1 MKKASMNHAYRLV
14 WNEVTGTYVAVAE
27 HCKGRRKRASSG
39 LLASVLLASAA
50 HAAGAGAGPDPS
62 SAASAL
68 PKGVQL
74 AGGQATVTQNGNQ
87 LTVQQ
92 QSQRAILNWQEFNI
106 GDKSKV
112 TFAQPNAQ
120 AIALNRIT
128 GGAPTQI
135 QGELTANGQVWLI
148 NASGVVFGKGAQV
161 NVGGLVASSL
171 NIKDADFMGG
181 KASFAAD
188 GVAGSVVNQ
197 GQIQAQ
203 GGVVALLAPVVRNEG
218 SVTAGQVLMGAG
230 DKMALDFGRD
240 GLVSLA
246 IERAALDALVDN
258 SGQIAAGSVILSARS
273 ANALQASVVNNSGV
287 IEAKSLVARGG
298 RILLDGGE
306 QGEVHVSG
314 RLDASSSAAQGGT
327 ITVQGEHLRLDGG
340 AQLDASGATGGG
352 QIQVGGGWQ
361 GKDANVRNATS
372 VQADASVLT
381 KADAVDVGKGGEV
394 VFWSDDKTQFAG
406 NISVR
411 GGAQS
416 GDGGRAEV
424 SGKQVLQYSGRTDAR
439 AAKGRTGDLL
449 LDPSTLEISGGG
461 SGSGSLSGSQVFEK
475 DIEAQN
481 ANVLLQAT
489 GDILVNDLS
498 LNGGD
503 GKITMQPDVS
513 LRIEAGTANGGHLS
527 PPTVLAGDT
536 DVARNFDM
544 MFANAANTLE
554 VSGKGSLMLVAG
566 SRGSGRVLNTP
577 ILIAHGAGTNAATL
591 PTHDVRTPGSGTP
604 ADASITI
611 FGADG
616 ATVGGAIQ
624 TQGGYV
630 RIWADSDNGGLGYF
644 TLNAPVTTH
653 GGNLYVSTGS
663 GEVTL
668 NSNMVL
674 DNGRIFFKGDGTHTE
689 GNKVLAGLLSVSG
702 DVNVDTPF
710 IFRGGASIHTDG
722 NINFGAVNINM
733 DTGTGVLTLRANKID
748 WGTATLSNLSTAS
761 LRLEPAT
768 ASTNMVLGDAN
779 GFASKTTLDKLP
791 GIKNLTI
798 GREDGTGTISVP
810 SDFDGK
816 ASGHFEMV
824 NKTVEITAGKLI
836 NTLGDITL
844 TGDTIN
850 ISQAVDAKNGT
861 GKVTIRQMTAS
872 NDLHLGTGLNN
883 ATIGHVN
890 AATLA
895 VGREDGGNLVF
906 DSDISTTATSVHLLS
921 GQQVIGRDGGVAAE
935 NLAVTAGGG
944 AVLSD
949 SSFNFKKLALK
960 VGGDTD
966 VRSSTADW
974 GLGAVDGLGGLSI
987 NAGQNVTVVLNATG
1001 QLDLKAPIAFNGT
1014 SSTLQLHASTGLV
1027 AADATTSATVSG
1039 QSKATVEF
1047 TLDGANASFELGG
1060 QSSQLSEKSAQA
1072 FNGVKVMRVKATDDD
1087 VKLAGLTVN
1096 VGDRVE
1102 IAGRTLVQ
1110 QGAQHVNTGSLFLS
1124 AEQAGLQLDQALTAS
1139 GTVSLNDKAG
1149 AGIAGSGQI
1158 SAAKLALRSS
1168 GGDVT
1173 LNSSVHQVGEIAA
1186 DVGSLQ
1192 FKTDSSLTVGSA
1204 DGLGGIHAAR
1214 TVDVRAQGSSS
1225 DIVLKQA
1232 VKADNAN
1239 AAATPLLLAAG
1250 RNFRNEAGAQAL
1262 QATAGHWHVYSTT
1275 PTADERGGLAYQFKQ
1290 YQATTSST
1298 VLGAGDGFLYTV
1310 APKISVSLK
1319 GTTSKVYDGKT
1330 EATLSAGNFAQSGAI
1345 DGDQVAYTVGGQARY
1360 ANKNVGQSKQVSVD
1374 GIVLGQASNGTVAV
1388 YGYALQSNTASGA
1401 IGEITPKHIGAA
1413 TGSVKDKVYDGKLNA
1428 ELGKV
1433 SLQGL
1438 VAGDAVQTSGGAASF
1453 NNKNVG
1459 KDKAVSITGLSLI
1472 GADAGN
1478 YSFDGAAQASI
1489 TPKSVSVA
1497 DVKVSSKVYDGT
1509 TSAQV
1514 SGGQL
1519 AGGLDGEQLGFN
1531 LSAEFLNKNA
1541 GVAKDVNVKLALSGA
1556 DAGNYQLASDS
1567 VLAKGDI
1574 TPKTVTAG
1582 AVAVAT
1588 KVYDGNRQAEV
1599 SGGKLQGLIDG
1610 DQVDTTRSGEF
1621 ADKNAGKAKD
1631 VAVTLALTGADA
1643 GNYQLAGA
1651 QVQAKGDITPKTV
1664 TAGAVAVMTKVYDG
1678 NRQAEVSGGKLQGLI
1693 DGDRVDTT
1701 RSGEFADKNA
1711 GKAKDVAVTL
1721 GLVGADAG
1729 NYQLAGAQVQ
1739 AKGDITPKTVT
1750 AGAVAVATKVYD
1762 GNRQAEVSGG
1772 KLQGL
1777 IDGDQVDTTR
1787 SGEFADKN
1795 AGKAKDVAVTLALT
1809 GADAGNYQ
1817 LAGAQVQAKGDITP
1831 KTLQT
1836 APLVVKDKY
1845 FDGSR
1850 DAQLEAPSLIGVV
1863 AGDSVRA
1870 QATGQFQDL
1879 LAADG
1884 KQVVVKLNL
1893 DGTDAGNYQLAHGQ
1907 VETVARILSL
1917 DAQGQTAG
1925 LLVKPQGGNATGGA
1939 GATASN
1945 SANGSNG
1952 GVSGSSGAGAN
1963 VLAGASPATGP
1974 VPTLLALAEG
1984 VGSGGDAAGPASA
1997 ARSGQ
2002 AAATEGGQHM
2012 LRNGGHISLS
2022 MAGNA
2027 PTEPVQ
2033 NLLPLFRDSG
2043 ASGGLDHLGHYLVQ
2057 DQGDSLSLQQHSLT
2071 QAELPKHEGQNVSA
2085 RAETLLDLGQGET
2098 AGMSLEFL
2106 SNGTLRATMQPQAAQ
2121 LGHEV
2126 LSAHGLS
2133 VIKRKAGVSVDQ
2145 VRSIVLRFDA
2155 KN

>member
-27 HCKGRRKRASSG
+27 HCKGRGKRASSG
-39 LLASVLLASAA
+39 LLASVLLAGAA

-62 SAASAL
+62 LLASAL
-68 PKGVQL
+68 PKGAQL

-135 QGELTANGQVWLI
+135 QGELSANGQVWLI

-181 KASFAAD
+181 KASFAAE
-188 GVAGSVVNQ
+188 GVAGSVVNL

-218 SVTAGQVLMGAG
+218 SVAAGQVLMGAG

-258 SGQIAAGSVILSARS
+258 SGQIAAGTVVLSARS

-314 RLDASSSAAQGGT
+314 RLDASSGAAQGGT

-372 VQADASVLT
+372 VQADASVQA

-411 GGAQS
+411 GGAQG

-489 GDILVNDLS
+489 GDILVNDLF

-503 GKITMQPDVS
+503 GKISMQSNVS
-513 LRIEAGTANGGHLS
+513 LRIEAGTGNGGQLTPPAGLS
-527 PPTVLAGDT
+527 DGSFAAYT
-536 DVARNFDM
+536 DL

-554 VSGKGSLMLVAG
+554 VSGTGSLMLVAG
-566 SRGSGRVLNTP
+566 ATNSGRVLNTP
-577 ILIAHGAGTNAATL
+577 KLIAHGTGSNVGTL
-591 PTHDVRTPGSGTP
+591 PTHNVNAPGSGSP
-604 ADASITI
+604 AAASITL

-630 RIWADSDNGGLGYF
+630 RIWADSDNGGAGFF

-653 GGNLYVSTGS
+653 GGNFYVSTGS
-663 GEVTL
+663 GDVTL
-668 NSNMVL
+668 NSSMVL
-674 DNGRIFFKGDGTHTE
+674 DAGRIFFRGDGGYTN
-689 GNKVLAGLLSVSG
+689 GNKILAGLLSVSG

-748 WGTATLSNLSTAS
+748 WGTATLNNLSTAS

-768 ASTNMVLGDAN
+768 ASTDMVLGDAN
-779 GFASKTTLDKLP
+779 GFASKATLDKLP
-791 GIKNLTI
+791 GIKNLTV

-850 ISQAVDAKNGT
+850 ISQAVDAKNGA

-883 ATIGHVN
+883 ATLGHVN

-974 GLGAVDGLGGLSI
+974 ALGAVDGLNGLSI
-987 NAGQNVTVVLNATG
+987 NAGKNVNVALNASG
-1001 QLDLKAPIAFNGT
+1001 QLNLKAPIAFNST
-1014 SSTLQLHASTGLV
+1014 NSTLQLQAGTGFL
-1027 AADATTSATVSG
+1027 AADAGGMAAVSG
-1039 QSKATVEF
+1039 QSNATVEF
-1047 TLDGANASFELGG
+1047 TLAGAHASFELGG
-1060 QSSQLSEKSAQA
+1060 QSAQLSERSVQA
-1072 FNGVKVMRVKATDDD
+1072 FDAIQVMRVKATDDD
-1087 VKLAGLTVN
+1087 VKLAGLTVF
-1096 VGDRVE
+1096 VSDRLEV
-1102 IAGRTLVQ
+1102 AGRTLVQ
-1110 QGAQHVNTGSLFLS
+1110 QGTQRVGSGSLFLS
-1124 AEQAGLQLDQALTAS
+1124 AEQAGLQLNQALSAG
-1139 GTVSLNDKAG
+1139 GTMSLNDKAG
-1149 AGIAGSGQI
+1149 AGIAGSGRI
-1158 SAAKLALRSS
+1158 SAPKLALRSS
-1168 GGDVT
+1168 GGDVA
-1173 LNSSVHQVGEIAA
+1173 LNSSVHHVGEIAA

-1192 FKTDSSLTVGSA
+1192 FNTGRSLTVGRA
-1204 DGLGGIHAAR
+1204 DGLDGIHAAR
-1214 TVDVRAQGSSS
+1214 TVDVRAQGAAS

-1232 VKADNAN
+1232 VKADNAS

-1298 VLGAGDGFLYTV
+1298 VLGTGDGFLYTV
-1310 APKISVSLK
+1310 APKISVSLQ

-1330 EATLSAGNFAQSGAI
+1330 EATLGAGNFAHSGTI

-1360 ANKNVGQSKQVSVD
+1360 GNKNVGQSKQVSVD

-1388 YGYALQSNTASGA
+1388 YGYALQSDTASGA

-1413 TGSVKDKVYDGKLNA
+1413 IGSVKDKVYDGKLSA

-1438 VAGDAVQTSGGAASF
+1438 VLGDEVQTSGGAASF
-1453 NNKNVG
+1453 ANKNVG
-1459 KDKAVSITGLSLI
+1459 KDKAVSIAGLSLI

-1478 YSFDGAAQASI
+1478 YSFDSATQASI

-1497 DVKVSSKVYDGT
+1497 DVKVSTKVYDGT

-1519 AGGLDGEQLGFN
+1519 AGGVDGEQLGFN

-1567 VLAKGDI
+1567 VVAKGDI

-1599 SGGKLQGLIDG
+1599 TGGKLQGLIDG
-1610 DQVDTTRSGEF
+1610 DQVDTS
-1621 ADKNAGKAKD
+1621 
-1631 VAVTLALTGADA
+1631 
-1643 GNYQLAGA
+1643 
-1651 QVQAKGDITPKTV
+1651 
-1664 TAGAVAVMTKVYDG
+1664 
-1678 NRQAEVSGGKLQGLI
+1678 
-1693 DGDRVDTT
+1693 

-1721 GLVGADAG
+1721 GLAGADAG

-1750 AGAVAVATKVYD
+1750 AGAVAVAAKVYD
-1762 GNRQAEVSGG
+1762 GNRNAEVSGG

-1777 IDGDQVDTTR
+1777 IDGDQVDSTR

-1795 AGKAKDVAVTLALT
+1795 AGKAKDVTVTLGLA

-1817 LAGAQVQAKGDITP
+1817 LAGAQVQAKGDIT
-1831 KTLQT
+1831 
-1836 APLVVKDKY
+1836 
-1845 FDGSR
+1845 
-1850 DAQLEAPSLIGVV
+1850 
-1863 AGDSVRA
+1863 
-1870 QATGQFQDL
+1870 
-1879 LAADG
+1879 
-1884 KQVVVKLNL
+1884 
-1893 DGTDAGNYQLAHGQ
+1893 
-1907 VETVARILSL
+1907 
-1917 DAQGQTAG
+1917 
-1925 LLVKPQGGNATGGA
+1925 
-1939 GATASN
+1939 
-1945 SANGSNG
+1945 
-1952 GVSGSSGAGAN
+1952 
-1963 VLAGASPATGP
+1963 
-1974 VPTLLALAEG
+1974 
-1984 VGSGGDAAGPASA
+1984 
-1997 ARSGQ
+1997 
-2002 AAATEGGQHM
+2002 
-2012 LRNGGHISLS
+2012 
-2022 MAGNA
+2022 
-2027 PTEPVQ
+2027 
-2033 NLLPLFRDSG
+2033 
-2043 ASGGLDHLGHYLVQ
+2043 
-2057 DQGDSLSLQQHSLT
+2057 
-2071 QAELPKHEGQNVSA
+2071 
-2085 RAETLLDLGQGET
+2085 
-2098 AGMSLEFL
+2098 
-2106 SNGTLRATMQPQAAQ
+2106 
-2121 LGHEV
+2121 
-2126 LSAHGLS
+2126 
-2133 VIKRKAGVSVDQ
+2133 
-2145 VRSIVLRFDA
+2145 
-2155 KN
+2155 